1 MKRLQ
6 RSEKRRAEKKDRSQ
20 ENSMSKKQMDKVYQE
35 EGNSQR
41 SLVPQRVLER
51 DRREDSLGRAATIS
65 LMSLARA
72 VSV

>member
-41 SLVPQRVLER
+41 SLVPQRDLER

>member
-1 MKRLQ
+1 
-6 RSEKRRAEKKDRSQ
+6 
-20 ENSMSKKQMDKVYQE
+20 MSKKQMDKVYQE

-41 SLVPQRVLER
+41 SLVPQRDLER